1 MDCTGDINTLMLME
15 RMLDT
20 ERPDLV
26 VFTGDNVD
34 GLSSN
39 DAYAVRLTGCIMMD
53 RDDDMDLP
61 VSHWIHLFVF

>member
-1 MDCTGDINTLMLME
+1 MNCVGDINTLMMME
-15 RMLDT
+15 RMLET

-39 DAYAVRLTGCIMMD
+39 DAYAVRFTFYVFH
-53 RDDDMDLP
+53 DDVSKKRRVDLCN
-61 VSHWIHLFVF
+61 